1 MKHLMKSGQGQ
12 GLQHSHGH
20 SGPHSAMAHA
30 HVYTLAGNPPNVVDL
45 TDSREHGK
53 KTGKRPWSRSSRAA
67 RNATLGDITSGGMI
81 RSASVA
87 LDGPFAGASE
97 GSAERMANRLAGVG
111 RLWRGVQTMFVGCV
125 PAHALYFSSYEA
137 VKSFSLTSA
146 SENGGNGGGHV
157 GHDTLSSSQAALAGG
172 AATLLHDLVMTP
184 MDTVKQRM
192 QLGHYEGMGHAFSSI
207 VRGDAAKGVAGEGWT
222 GLYRSLP
229 VTVMTNLPY
238 GMIMMTTNEW
248 IRAAIEDGLYGVH
261 GAGEESSRER
271 PFHFATVLLSGMGAG
286 TAASAATAPL
296 DRVKTRLQTQRMG
309 MAGNGGVSGV
319 PQDGR
324 AAAIL
329 EERAAAAARG
339 ERAVCPRVAV
349 TNLKSALSGEVSA
362 ASSAASCATA
372 PPPSSPAAAAAPPR
386 AHYAGVREA
395 LASILAE
402 EGPRGLFR
410 GALPRVALHA
420 PSVAISWT
428 AYEAAKGWLL
438 WAR

>member
-137 VKSFSLTSA
+137 VKSFSLASA
-146 SENGGNGGGHV
+146 SESGGTGGHV

-207 VRGDAAKGVAGEGWT
+207 VRGGASKGAAGEGWT

-248 IRAAIEDGLYGVH
+248 LRAAIEDGLYGVR
-261 GAGEESSRER
+261 GAEESSRER

-296 DRVKTRLQTQRMG
+296 DRIKTRLQTQRMG
-309 MAGNGGVSGV
+309 MAGGVSGV
-319 PQDGR
+319 PQDGYR

-339 ERAVCPRVAV
+339 ESAVCPRVAV
-349 TNLKSALSGEVSA
+349 TNLKSALAGEVSKTIPVSPGA
-362 ASSAASCATA
+362 GASAA
-372 PPPSSPAAAAAPPR
+372 PR